1 MYIDNPDTMP
11 AVDEPRRS
19 KLPLIGAIAIAV
31 FVLATPLTAMA
42 AAPAITFVGIYGA
55 AWLYL
60 GIYRGERIW
69 SPVEYLREHAAAF
82 VHPNRAVRIV
92 FIALLGIAVTATL
105 VQLWTQGALYA
116 AAFTVIGVAVSS
128 VQLVWAG
135 YSLAAL
141 RAAIERAEQE
151 KLIRGLRNLLI
162 GCGVRRSTV
171 AGLDISVD
179 DITFTI
185 DSPPAEMLNS
195 VLAERIDLALR
206 EVYCAVEEWNE
217 RHIRVVALVPETPG
231 DGLEIPEE
239 DGAAAAAVPVAAGA
253 DVIDLSNE
261 RWW

>member
-1 MYIDNPDTMP
+1 MYIDNPDTIP

-42 AAPAITFVGIYGA
+42 ASPVVTFFGIFGA

-60 GIYRGERIW
+60 GVYRGERIW
-69 SPVEYLREHAAAF
+69 TPMEYLREHAATF
-82 VHPNRAVRIV
+82 VHPNRVVRIL
-92 FIALLGIAVTATL
+92 FIALLGIAITATL

-116 AAFTVIGVAVSS
+116 ASFTVIGVAVSS

-195 VLAERIDLALR
+195 VLAERVDRSLR
-206 EVYCAVEEWNE
+206 EVHCAVEAWDD
-217 RHIRVVALVPETPG
+217 RSIRVVAVIPETPG
-231 DGLEIPEE
+231 EGLEIPEE
-239 DGAAAAAVPVAAGA
+239 DGAAAGAVPVASGVPG
-253 DVIDLSNE
+253 VIDLSSE
-261 RWW
+261 RW